1 MNILA
6 IGAHPDDIEYACG
19 GTLLKMKAQGH
30 SIFMMV
36 MTKGDFGGDAAQR
49 EIEQRAVAE
58 ALGITKFFWGEEEDT
73 KIPVNNSVINKID
86 AAIKECKA
94 DLVMF
99 NHLEDTHQDHRA
111 LGKCAMAASRHMSRV
126 LTFEV
131 PTSVNFQPDIFV
143 DIGDVIENKDHL
155 LQLHASQVDKTNVPH
170 LMITENARACA
181 VFRGF
186 QGRVKFAEGFKSV
199 RFRIDNL

>member
-19 GTLLKMKAQGH
+19 GTILKMKEQNH
-30 SIFMMV
+30 HIFMLV
-36 MTKGDFGGDAAQR
+36 MTKGDCGGDATQR
-49 EIEQRAVAE
+49 EREQQAVAE
-58 ALGITKFFWGEEEDT
+58 VLGIDKFFWGNEEDT
-73 KIPVNNSVINKID
+73 KIPVSNTVINKID
-86 AAIKECKA
+86 SVIKECKA

-99 NHLEDTHQDHRA
+99 NHPEDTHQDHRA
-111 LGKCAMAASRHMSRV
+111 LAKCAMAASRHMNRV

-143 DIGDVIENKDHL
+143 DIGDVIEQKDRL
-155 LQLHASQVDKTNVPH
+155 LQLHASQVDKTNIPH

-199 RFRIDNL
+199 RFRIDNF